1 MGDVWCLR
9 LVVAGPYH
17 TTKTLLAEY
26 LTSYTNILQLT
37 DYQHF
42 A

>member
-17 TTKTLLAEY
+17 TTKTLLSEY
-26 LTSYTNILQLT
+26 LASYTNALQLT
-37 DYQHF
+37 DYQYF

>member
-17 TTKTLLAEY
+17 TTKTLLSEY
-26 LTSYTNILQLT
+26 LASYTNILQLIG
-37 DYQHF
+37 YQGLT
-42 A
+42 